1 MNRLPVAQHCAY
13 PSDEAIARR
22 VVIGCR
28 FVRREPPTD
37 ADMVTLQNALL
48 RHEARRASRARW
60 AYKFGEHYDTGSAR

>member
-1 MNRLPVAQHCAY
+1 MNRLPVAQHCAF
-13 PSDEAIARR
+13 PSAEAIARR

-28 FVRREPPTD
+28 FVRPDTPTD

-48 RHEARRASRARW
+48 RHKAREDSRARW